1 MYGLINRSFQNFLA
15 DTYGREIWQRVHK
28 RAGFSFADF
37 EPMLP
42 YDDVLTDQLIQA
54 ASAELE
60 KPHESV
66 LEDAG
71 TYLVSHPNAE
81 SLRRLLRFGGGDF
94 IEFLHSLD
102 DLPERARLAV
112 PELDMPEVL
121 LDEITPR
128 NFNIEVKSPH
138 SIFGHVLLGL
148 LRAMADDYGAL
159 VFMEYKGRTGTTQI
173 LTLNVLET
181 AFSEGRSFQLGASA
195 AYRKDAK

>member
-15 DTYGREIWQRVHK
+15 DTYGREMWQRVHR
-28 RAGFSFADF
+28 RAGFPFADF

-42 YDDVLTDQLIQA
+42 YDDELTDQLISA
-54 ASAELE
+54 ASAELK

-94 IEFLHSLD
+94 IEFLQSLD

-112 PELDMPEVL
+112 PDLDMPEIF
-121 LDEITPR
+121 LDEITTR
-128 NFNIEVKSPH
+128 NFNIEV
-138 SIFGHVLLGL
+138 
-148 LRAMADDYGAL
+148 
-159 VFMEYKGRTGTTQI
+159 
-173 LTLNVLET
+173 
-181 AFSEGRSFQLGASA
+181 
-195 AYRKDAK
+195 

>member
-15 DTYGREIWQRVHK
+15 DTYGREMWQRVHR
-28 RAGFSFADF
+28 RAGFPFADF

-42 YDDVLTDQLIQA
+42 YDDELTDQLISA
-54 ASAELE
+54 ASAELK

-94 IEFLHSLD
+94 IEFLQSLD

-112 PELDMPEVL
+112 PDLDMPEIF
-121 LDEITPR
+121 LDEITTR
-128 NFNIEVKSPH
+128 NFNIEVKSCY

-159 VFMEYKGRTGTTQI
+159 VFMEYQGRTGTTQV

-181 AFSEGRSFQLGASA
+181 SFSKGRSFELGTTTAP
-195 AYRKDAK
+195 RKGDR